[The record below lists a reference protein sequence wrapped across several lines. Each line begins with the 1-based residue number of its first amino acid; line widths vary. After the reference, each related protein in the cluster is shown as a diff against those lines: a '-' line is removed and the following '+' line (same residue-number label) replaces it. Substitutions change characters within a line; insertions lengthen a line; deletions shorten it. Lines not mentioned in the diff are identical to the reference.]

1 MKNDRFQSFIPSECK
16 SCFHYIPINK
26 NFTIEKITDKMDNSY
41 LIRSMCKGMQMGAY
55 MNKKFLYKK
64 LRFTYIKTAVFS
76 TAFAALLF
84 FPTWTKFEKVG
95 DNMFTVLLDGQE
107 IGVVAQEEDADECLM
122 EARKLLAKKE
132 GGIVLAECDLE
143 FLGEEALF
151 GKIDRKEMIIENMA
165 AVLSANVRQ
174 TLKQS
179 YTVKI
184 NEYTV
189 NVANTEEVLAL
200 LQASIDRY
208 DSGHEYQVSLG
219 QDHTRELN
227 VLTASV
233 DSVEEK
239 ISEEQEA
246 EPVFK
251 DVGIYAAFSEMFD
264 EVEPAVEKEF
274 EDYDLGLIDMRF
286 GDEVEVVESYL
297 REDELT
303 PISEAIEQVTKDQE
317 KNKIYEV
324 VSGDTLSGIAYRND
338 LTIEKLIAMN
348 ETIEDE
354 NSTIRVGDELIITV
368 PEPELS
374 VEREEENYYEEDYE
388 AEIIY
393 VDNDSWYT
401 NQTKVLQEPSAG
413 HRRVIAMVSYRNNE
427 EVERQIIKEE
437 VVMEAVPKI
446 VERGTIIPPTY
457 IKPITG
463 GRLSSGFGR
472 RSAPTKGASTYHR
485 GIDWATPVGTAVMAS
500 SSGTVSRAGWGSG
513 YGYVVYIDHA
523 DGRQTR
529 YGHLSKVL
537 VSVGQ
542 KVSQGDKIALS
553 GNTGVSTGPH
563 VHFEILINGSQV
575 NPMDYLN

>member
-1 MKNDRFQSFIPSECK
+1 MKK
-16 SCFHYIPINK
+16 S
-26 NFTIEKITDKMDNSY
+26 
-41 LIRSMCKGMQMGAY
+41 
-55 MNKKFLYKK
+55 FLYKK
-64 LRFTYIKTAVFS
+64 LRFTYVKTAVFS
-76 TAFAALLF
+76 MAFAALLF

-107 IGVVAQEEDADECLM
+107 IGVVAQEEDADECLL

-151 GKIDRKEMIIENMA
+151 GKIDRKEKIIENMA

-189 NVANTEEVLAL
+189 NVASTEEVLSL
-200 LQASIDRY
+200 LQASVDRY
-208 DSGHEYQVSLG
+208 DSGHMYQVSLG

-233 DSVEEK
+233 DSVEET
-239 ISEEQEA
+239 INEEQEA
-246 EPVFK
+246 EPVFREFG
-251 DVGIYAAFSEMFD
+251 VHAAISEMFD
-264 EVEPAVEKEF
+264 EVEPTVEKDF
-274 EDYDLGLIDMRF
+274 EDYDLGLIDIRF

-303 PISEAIEQVTKDQE
+303 PVSEAIEQVTKDQE

-338 LTIEKLIAMN
+338 LTIDKLIAMN

-485 GIDWATPVGTAVMAS
+485 GVDWATPVGTAVMAS
-500 SSGTVSRAGWGSG
+500 SAGTVSKAGWGRG

-563 VHFEILINGSQV
+563 VHFEILINGTQV